1 MKKITWKDLKGNGS
15 TICISDG
22 NKKLISDNVTRFLIF
37 SLPAEKTCPF
47 ATAHCKEACYAKKAE
62 KAYPD
67 CLPAREKNLAFS
79 KTDEFVP
86 FMVEALHYIAS
97 LKAYRNAEHITVR
110 IHESGDF
117 YSYEYLKKWL
127 DIANACKD
135 IKNMDF
141 GAYTKSIPYLMKAK
155 KEGYNVSDYRDCNI
169 RFTSSIWDDTKAVY
183 IAETEVL
190 DLPIYTAFEKESWDE
205 SYTKCNCEN
214 CGHCRH
220 CFAGETACKRNAV
233 VIH

>member
-1 MKKITWKDLKGNGS
+1 MEKITWKDLQGKSGKIS
-15 TICISDG
+15 LSDG
-22 NKKLISDNVTRFLIF
+22 NKKLVSDEYTRFLIF
-37 SLPAEKTCPF
+37 SIPAVKTCPF
-47 ATAHCKEACYAKKAE
+47 ATEHCKASCYAVKAE
-62 KAYPD
+62 RAYPD
-67 CLPAREKNLAFS
+67 CLPAREKNLAFT

-86 FMVEALHYIAS
+86 FMVKALHYIAG
-97 LKAYRNAEHITVR
+97 LKAYRKAEHITVR

-127 DIANACKD
+127 DIADACRD

-141 GAYTKSIPYLMKAK
+141 AAYTKSIPYLMKAK
-155 KEGYNVSDYRDCNI
+155 KEGYNVSDCKACNI

-205 SYTKCNCEN
+205 SYTKCECKD

-220 CFAGETACKRNAV
+220 CFAGADACHRNAV